1 MKLKW
6 KLAISINIMLFML
19 LSLIGYL
26 TNSQTSSLTNS
37 QVENKLHDSNRLGL
51 ALFEAKYPGAW
62 KVENGKLIKGTNVI
76 NDNTVVV
83 DTIKDEID
91 IVSTVFLNDTR
102 ITTSIKDAE
111 GNRIVGTLANPEVIE
126 KVLVNGG
133 DFKGETTING
143 MLYKTLYTPIR
154 DDGGKIMGMWFVGTE
169 YENLQHIMP
178 AAGWRQQ
185 EK

>member
-37 QVENKLHDSNRLGL
+37 QVENKLHDCNRLGL

-154 DDGGKIMGMWFVGTE
+154 DDGGKIIGMWFVGTE